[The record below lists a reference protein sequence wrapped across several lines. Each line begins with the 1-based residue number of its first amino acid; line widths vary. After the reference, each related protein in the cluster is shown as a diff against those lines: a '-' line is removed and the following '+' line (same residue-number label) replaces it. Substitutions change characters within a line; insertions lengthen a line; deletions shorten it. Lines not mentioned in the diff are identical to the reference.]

1 MDPNNVLAIVLLR
14 ENGARP
20 MAVHFV
26 LLVAATAMD
35 VLAAVGRVL
44 FKNLLVG
51 KVSPLIIG
59 CVVPGIIHICS
70 SRSIETPGKE
80 VRMIDRL
87 AKVEGEKF

>member
-1 MDPNNVLAIVLLR
+1 
-14 ENGARP
+14 

-26 LLVAATAMD
+26 LLVASTAMD
-35 VLAAVGRVL
+35 VLAAVGCIS
-44 FKNLLVG
+44 FEDLLVR

-59 CVVPGIIHICS
+59 RVVPSIIHICS

-87 AKVEGEKF
+87 AKVEGEEL